1 METTNFT
8 HLRAETIGGNAANF
22 THLQAETIGG
32 NAAVG
37 SLKVG
42 TLALSKADSYALAT
56 EEKNN
61 VFIGCTMS
69 EDSKALTL
77 GLPAGQLVIVKNTGG
92 TNAFTVKNATDD
104 TGTSLAAGKS
114 LLIVA
119 GTAKDTSVVIAL
131 D

>member
-22 THLQAETIGG
+22 THLQAG

-42 TLALSKADSYALAT
+42 ALALSKADSYALAT

-69 EDSKALTL
+69 EASKALTL
-77 GLPAGQLVIVKNTGG
+77 GLPAGQLVIVKNTGD
-92 TNAFTVKNATDD
+92 TNAFTVKNASDD

>member
-8 HLRAETIGGNAANF
+8 HLRADNIGGNAA
-22 THLQAETIGG
+22 L
-32 NAAVG
+32 G

-42 TLALSKADSYALAT
+42 TIALTKSDSYALA
-56 EEKNN
+56 EAEKSN
-61 VFIGCTMS
+61 VYIGCTMS
-69 EDSKALTL
+69 AASKVLTL
-77 GLPAGQLVIVKNTGG
+77 GLPAGQLAVVKNTGAA
-92 TNAFTVKNATDD
+92 NAFTVKNATDD

-119 GTAKDTSVVIAL
+119 GATKDTSVVIAL